1 MDSPG
6 VVQSKKLNLTSGEE
20 KEVTILAFGLDVIAL
35 DYPSHRPQGV
45 VPVNWGRRGQE
56 PKVPAEDW
64 VGEYRLLGDPDVER
78 DLKF

>member
-35 DYPSHRPQGV
+35 DYPSRRPQG
-45 VPVNWGRRGQE
+45 RG
-56 PKVPAEDW
+56 PC
-64 VGEYRLLGDPDVER
+64 
-78 DLKF
+78 

>member
-1 MDSPG
+1 
-6 VVQSKKLNLTSGEE
+6 
-20 KEVTILAFGLDVIAL
+20 
-35 DYPSHRPQGV
+35 V